1 MYTISALIGFSLYL
15 AATVFTVMRLKRL
28 ARGEATEKTLI
39 LMFWAIAMMLHGV
52 LLYHQIVTPRGLNL
66 HFFNALSMVSILVA
80 GLLFAVTV
88 NKPLENLAIIVLP
101 VAAIT
106 LALDQ
111 VIRNDAAISV
121 PGNSEVVPGN
131 SGVELHALISLLAF
145 SLLSIAALQAILLAI
160 QNRHLHNRHPGGL
173 IRALPPLQLMEQLL
187 FQLIAVGFI
196 LLSLALLSGFL
207 FLEDIFAQH
216 LVQKTILS
224 VAAWL
229 VFAVLL
235 WGRWR
240 FGWRGRTAIRWTL
253 GGGFFLMLAYFGSKL
268 VLELLLNRQ

>member
-1 MYTISALIGFSLYL
+1 MHTISALIGLSLYL
-15 AATVFTVMRLKRL
+15 AATVFTVMRLKKL
-28 ARGEATEKTLI
+28 ARGETTDKTLI
-39 LMFWAIAMMLHGV
+39 LFFWAMAMMLHGV
-52 LLYHQIVTPRGLNL
+52 LLYQQIVTPSGLDL

-80 GLLFAVTV
+80 VLLFAVTI
-88 NKPLENLAIIVLP
+88 NRPLENLAIIVLP
-101 VAAIT
+101 VAAIS

-111 VIRNDAAISV
+111 VIRNDTAISV
-121 PGNSEVVPGN
+121 PG
-131 SGVELHALISLLAF
+131 SGGLQIHILISLLAF

-160 QNRHLHNRHPGGL
+160 QNHHLHNRQPGGL

-216 LVQKTILS
+216 LVHKTVLS

-235 WGRWR
+235 WGRWQ

-268 VLELLLNRQ
+268 VLELLLNRH

>member
-1 MYTISALIGFSLYL
+1 
-15 AATVFTVMRLKRL
+15 
-28 ARGEATEKTLI
+28 
-39 LMFWAIAMMLHGV
+39 
-52 LLYHQIVTPRGLNL
+52 
-66 HFFNALSMVSILVA
+66 VSILVA
-80 GLLFAVTV
+80 GLLFAVTI

-101 VAAIT
+101 VAAIS

-111 VIRNDAAISV
+111 VIHNNANSV

-131 SGVELHALISLLAF
+131 SGVEIHVLISLLAF
-145 SLLSIAALQAILLAI
+145 SLLSIAVLQAILLAI
-160 QNRHLHNRHPGGL
+160 QNHHLHNRHPGGL

-216 LVQKTILS
+216 LVHKTILS

-253 GGGFFLMLAYFGSKL
+253 GGGFFLLLAYFGSKL
-268 VLELLLNRQ
+268 VLELLLNRH